1 MAIKRGFRM
10 LRGFTLIELLVVIAI
25 IAILAAILFPVFAQA
40 REAARKSSC
49 QSNLKQL
56 ANGIRMYATDY
67 DGFLPSGGGFGW
79 CAVGGTFNN
88 GNPTQ
93 TPTMQWQWV
102 IQPYVKN
109 WGVYRCPS
117 DPRPVGQQPVSYGIN
132 NVALV
137 GSPCGGPNESKIIDS
152 AGCVL
157 LGEGGN
163 GGNTQGGEYGV
174 QNPDFNSTA
183 SLGERMGGDYTIWDR
198 WDRIA
203 HDDAGWNWSD
213 KLPRHGDGSNFAFT
227 DGHVK
232 FSKLKSCRDNA
243 GKTGNNMPWIAFGDW
258 NAGEGTGKWQWEND
272 NGTYCNGP

>member
-1 MAIKRGFRM
+1 MAIKRGLRW

-79 CAVGGTFNN
+79 CAVGGTYNA
-88 GNPTQ
+88 GNPMQ

-117 DPRPVGQQPVSYGIN
+117 DPRPTTQQPVSYGIN
-132 NVALV
+132 NVALI

-152 AGCVL
+152 AGCIM

-163 GGNTQGGEYGV
+163 GGNTQGDYGGAP
-174 QNPDFNSTA
+174 NAPAST
-183 SLGERMGGDYTIWDR
+183 LGEQVGGDYTIWDR
-198 WDRIA
+198 WDRMA
-203 HDDAGWNWSD
+203 HDKADWNWSD
-213 KLPRHGDGSNFAFT
+213 KLPRHGDGSNFAYT

-232 FSKLKSCRDNA
+232 FSRLKSCKDNN
-243 GKTGNNMPWIAFGDW
+243 GKTGNNLAWIAMGDW
-258 NAGEGTGKWQWEND
+258 NAAEGTGKWQWED
-272 NGTYCNGP
+272 ESPITCNGP